1 VIDDT
6 RHGIVEDV
14 GWTVET
20 LNDTVDGELAD
31 LPEEMQARFVPSLS

>member
-1 VIDDT
+1 MIT
-6 RHGIVEDV
+6 MYGIAEDM

-31 LPEEMQARFVPSLS
+31 LPAEMQARFD